1 MKSEN
6 KIRIIIKGWVIF
18 FMAALVFS
26 GITAFFLETELA
38 WIEHMMVQGRN
49 LPLYFWIHKVH
60 AALQI
65 TNQEYPFLAYG
76 FDWLAFAHLV
86 IAVAFVGV
94 LQDPIRNKWII
105 QFGTIACMMIFPLAF
120 VAGHLRSIPFAW
132 QLIDCSFGAVG
143 LIPLTLCK
151 RKIDQLEKLLQRKNT
166 V

>member
-6 KIRIIIKGWVIF
+6 TIRKIIKRWVIF
-18 FMAALVFS
+18 FMAALVVS
-26 GITAFFLETELA
+26 GVTAFFLETELA
-38 WIEHMMVQGRN
+38 WMEHMVQERN
-49 LPLYFWIHKVH
+49 VPLYFWIHKVH
-60 AALQI
+60 AALKI
-65 TNQEYPFLAYG
+65 TNRDYPFLAYG

-86 IAVAFVGV
+86 IAVAFFGV

-120 VAGHLRSIPFAW
+120 IAGHLRSIPFTW
-132 QLIDCSFGAVG
+132 QLVDCSFGAVG

-151 RKIDQLEKLLQRKNT
+151 RKIIQLENLLQAKNT